1 MKRLRK
7 KSVSVAGMDMN
18 VLKPRMTDH
27 LRVSKPSLFR
37 GPQSERESN
46 GEAEFV
52 EDGSVVMRS
61 GTVQHSKNRP
71 MFGTSFG
78 LEKTDYLSDLGSSET
93 SSLPKRPS
101 KDTNLFYKKAMR
113 NSSEL
118 AESRRIPTAC
128 FGLSREQQTESYAT
142 QVVDSYPK
150 VEDCGAQATQQTK
163 RKLNPFVDKCEAS
176 ATQKTAP
183 KGVMPSK
190 RMRGLTL
197 DKPLSLEQFVALIMS
212 PLAQLLKHNYSAN
225 IM

>member
-1 MKRLRK
+1 MQMKRLRK
-7 KSVSVAGMDMN
+7 KSVSFVGMDMN
-18 VLKPRMTDH
+18 VLKPRMIDH

-37 GPQSERESN
+37 GPAPERESKE
-46 GEAEFV
+46 EAEFV

-118 AESRRIPTAC
+118 AESRRLPTAY
-128 FGLSREQQTESYAT
+128 FGLNREQQTESTAT
-142 QVVDSYPK
+142 QVVDSYPR
-150 VEDCGAQATQQTK
+150 VEDCGAQATQQAP
-163 RKLNPFVDKCEAS
+163 RRLNPFVDECEAS
-176 ATQKTAP
+176 ATQKTLP
-183 KGVMPSK
+183 KGVMPAERK
-190 RMRGLTL
+190 RELPL
-197 DKPLSLEQFVALIMS
+197 AKPLSLEQFVALMMCS
-212 PLAQLLKHNYSAN
+212 
-225 IM
+225 